1 MPYPPIKI
9 LFPSKATVRGSVLGE
24 SVSDGVMLD
33 DEFALL
39 IGFGDIGRWY
49 DVLSAQSV
57 GRGQVPSRSVL

>member
-1 MPYPPIKI
+1 M
-9 LFPSKATVRGSVLGE
+9 RGSVLGE

-39 IGFGDIGRWY
+39 IGIGDIGRWD

-57 GRGQVPSRSVL
+57 GRGQVSSRSVL